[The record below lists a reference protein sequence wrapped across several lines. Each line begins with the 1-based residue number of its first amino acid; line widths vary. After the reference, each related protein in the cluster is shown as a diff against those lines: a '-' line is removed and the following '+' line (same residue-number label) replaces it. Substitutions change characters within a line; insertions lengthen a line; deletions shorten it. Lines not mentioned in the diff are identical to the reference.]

1 MTTVYLI
8 RHSVRMPMALIES
21 YNTKQNDILKYE
33 KIILSTLGEERAKIL
48 SKQKELENIDVVYT
62 SNCVRTLQTAKYLLE
77 KQNLKVNIDERF
89 DERRVGQRNEDDV
102 TDWFSR
108 QYFDA
113 DYKTIGGE
121 SQNEVCQ
128 RFNEAFFEVIDKN
141 KNKRIAI
148 YTHGYAIT
156 FFLLKYCKLLEID
169 GKRLKFE
176 YKGKVLFDK
185 EISAPEVFKLL
196 VDENTKEVVDIKL
209 LEFDDLPFNCGI

>member
-89 DERRVGQRNEDDV
+89 DERRVGQRNEDAV

-128 RFNEAFFEVIDKN
+128 RFSEAFFEVIDKN

-176 YKGKVLFDK
+176 YKSKVLFDK